1 MGKSSKVAKKQDNS
15 RNISDMRDFFLHIWN
30 SKMKCKVCGKNADSE
45 YGSMKICKIENCNNI
60 VWSNGFCK
68 NHSSRKRFS
77 KSEIKPKV
85 SQKVKQTEDMF
96 HFFEDVWKERKHECE
111 NCGKW
116 LGNEPLSYMFDH
128 LLEKSKY
135 PELKHEKDNI
145 MLVCLECHDN
155 KTRGF
160 LTETVIAKIQAVK
173 EKYDK

>member
-1 MGKSSKVAKKQDNS
+1 MKNKCLTCKKNCEGDYCFVHKPRKAMGKSSKVAKKQDNS

-30 SKMKCKVCGKNADSE
+30 SKK
-45 YGSMKICKIENCNNI
+45 
-60 VWSNGFCK
+60 
-68 NHSSRKRFS
+68 
-77 KSEIKPKV
+77 
-85 SQKVKQTEDMF
+85 
-96 HFFEDVWKERKHECE
+96 KHECE

-135 PELKHEKDNI
+135 PELKHEEDNI

-160 LTETVIAKIQAVK
+160 LTETVIAKINAVK
-173 EKYDK
+173 EKFYI